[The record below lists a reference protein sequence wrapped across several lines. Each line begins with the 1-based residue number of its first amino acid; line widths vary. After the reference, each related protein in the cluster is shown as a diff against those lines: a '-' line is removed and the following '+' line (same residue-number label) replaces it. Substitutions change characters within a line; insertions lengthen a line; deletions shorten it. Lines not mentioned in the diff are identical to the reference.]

1 MDDRTDPDPE
11 VPERARGPRRYSA
24 KYKAQILDEYERL
37 DKAAKGALLRREGL
51 YTSLISEWRK
61 QRDRGAREA
70 LAKPAGRQPAD
81 PRDREVARLRR
92 QNERLA
98 AELDKARKVIEVQGK
113 ALGAVGPARLRQ
125 RPDGSGRDEMIDQAV
140 TELTPLVGVRHA
152 CSAVGE
158 AQARW
163 YRRHRQ
169 SPPPPKPER
178 VPAPQPRAL
187 SELERKE
194 LRRVL
199 NSEEHVDE
207 APATVYAKLLDEGV
221 YLASVPTMYR
231 VLREHDEVH
240 ERRRQATHPAAK
252 KPELVATKPN
262 QVYSWDITKLLG
274 PAKWT
279 YYYLYVILDIYSR
292 YVPGWMLAHA
302 ENAKLAEALLADTVT
317 KQNIGRGQLTLH
329 ADRGSPMV
337 AKPVA
342 FLLADLG
349 VTKSYS
355 RPHTSND
362 NPFSESQFRTMK
374 YRPEFPERFGCFQDA
389 HAFCARFFGWYNDEH
404 RHSGIGFH
412 TPADV
417 HYGRAA
423 AIRGQRAIV
432 LDAAY
437 AQHPERFVRKPPE
450 PPALPNA
457 VWINE
462 PKEDTA
468 TTQ

>member
-1 MDDRTDPDPE
+1 
-11 VPERARGPRRYSA
+11 
-24 KYKAQILDEYERL
+24 
-37 DKAAKGALLRREGL
+37 
-51 YTSLISEWRK
+51 
-61 QRDRGAREA
+61 
-70 LAKPAGRQPAD
+70 
-81 PRDREVARLRR
+81 
-92 QNERLA
+92 
-98 AELDKARKVIEVQGK
+98 
-113 ALGAVGPARLRQ
+113 
-125 RPDGSGRDEMIDQAV
+125 MIDQAIA
-140 TELTPLVGVRHA
+140 ELAPLVGVRA
-152 CSAVGE
+152 GCAAVGE

-169 SPPPPKPER
+169 SPPVRPER

-187 SELERKE
+187 SEVERKE

-199 NSEEHVDE
+199 NSEEFVDE
-207 APATVYAKLLDEGV
+207 APATVYARLLDQGV
-221 YLASVPTMYR
+221 YLASVSTMYR
-231 VLREHDEVH
+231 ALHAHDEVH
-240 ERRRQATHPAAK
+240 ERRRHATHPAAK
-252 KPELVATKPN
+252 KPELLATGPN
-262 QVYSWDITKLLG
+262 DVWSWDISKLLG

-279 YYYLYVILDIYSR
+279 YYYLYVIIDIFSR

-302 ENAKLAEALLADTVT
+302 ENAKLAEALLADTIT
-317 KQNIGRGQLTLH
+317 KQGIEYGQLTLH

-349 VTKSYS
+349 VTKSHS
-355 RPHTSND
+355 RPHCSND
-362 NPFSESQFRTMK
+362 NPFSESQFRTLK
-374 YRPEFPERFGCFQDA
+374 YRPAFPDRFGCHADA
-389 HAFCARFFGWYNDEH
+389 HAFCSRFFRWYNEEH

-423 AIRGQRAIV
+423 HVRQGRAVV

-437 AQHPERFVRKPPE
+437 AAHPERFVRKPPE
-450 PPALPNA
+450 PPALPTA

-462 PKEDTA
+462 PKQDLA

>member
-1 MDDRTDPDPE
+1 
-11 VPERARGPRRYSA
+11 
-24 KYKAQILDEYERL
+24 
-37 DKAAKGALLRREGL
+37 
-51 YTSLISEWRK
+51 
-61 QRDRGAREA
+61 
-70 LAKPAGRQPAD
+70 
-81 PRDREVARLRR
+81 
-92 QNERLA
+92 
-98 AELDKARKVIEVQGK
+98 
-113 ALGAVGPARLRQ
+113 
-125 RPDGSGRDEMIDQAV
+125 MIDQAV
-140 TELTPLVGVRHA
+140 IELIPLVGVRA
-152 CSAVGE
+152 GCAAVGE

-169 SPPPPKPER
+169 SPPPPTPER

-187 SELERKE
+187 SEVERKE
-194 LRRVL
+194 LRAVL

-231 VLREHDEVH
+231 VLREHDEVR

-252 KPELVATKPN
+252 KPELLASGPN
-262 QVYSWDITKLLG
+262 EVYSWDITKLLG

-279 YYYLYVILDIYSR
+279 YYYLYVILDIFSR
-292 YVPGWMLAHA
+292 YVPGRMLAHA

-317 KQNIGRGQLTLH
+317 KQNIEHGQLTIH

-349 VTKSYS
+349 VTKSHS
-355 RPHTSND
+355 RPHVSND
-362 NPFSESQFRTMK
+362 NPFSERQFPTLK
-374 YRPEFPERFGCFQDA
+374 YRPEFPDRFGCYADA
-389 HAFCARFFGWYNDEH
+389 HAFCSRFFTWYNDEH

-417 HYGRAA
+417 HYGRAGA
-423 AIRGQRAIV
+423 VREQRAIV
-432 LDAAY
+432 LNDAY
-437 AQHPERFVRKPPE
+437 AIHPERFVRKPPQ
-450 PPALPNA
+450 PPALPTA
-457 VWINE
+457 VWINQ
-462 PKEDTA
+462 PEDDV